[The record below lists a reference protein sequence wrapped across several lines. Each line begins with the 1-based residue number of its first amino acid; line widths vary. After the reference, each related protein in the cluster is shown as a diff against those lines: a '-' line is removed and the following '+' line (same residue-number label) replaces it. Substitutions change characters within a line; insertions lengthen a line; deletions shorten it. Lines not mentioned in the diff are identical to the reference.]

1 MVGRVVSTVGDSVP
15 ANWAPRSRAQAPRPE
30 FFLIIRDASKSCTRE
45 AKQRTADRAPCNS
58 AAPAPGRVLL
68 TVYIS

>member
-1 MVGRVVSTVGDSVP
+1 MVGMVLSTVGGSVP
-15 ANWAPRSRAQAPRPE
+15 ANRAPRDRARAPCPE
-30 FFLIIRDASKSCTRE
+30 SFLIIRDASKSCTRE

-58 AAPAPGRVLL
+58 AAPAPGQVLL